1 MQNPELLYAQVLEA
15 IRKDKQAKRGPRVV
29 TSRRPSWLQL
39 PGLTRQQDSQLLL
52 MPDGAAS
59 IEVGG
64 C

>member
-15 IRKDKQAKRGPRVV
+15 IRKDRQAKRNPRAV

-39 PGLTRQQDSQLLL
+39 PGLTRQQDSL

-59 IEVGG
+59 IEVRG